1 MVDGDRH
8 ARDGVQPMNTYSNGM
23 RTTALFRLKFDPE
36 GDRPAKDIEFVAED
50 AAQALIIA
58 HREAR
63 KHSAELWR
71 DGKKLCSIRRQSS
84 EVWEIV
90 SAQEHLLGLR

>member
-1 MVDGDRH
+1 MSDRSMH
-8 ARDGVQPMNTYSNGM
+8 SGGGAHQASTYSRPAR
-23 RTTALFRLKFDPE
+23 RTAVYRLKFDPE
-36 GDRPAKDIEFVAED
+36 GERPAKDVEFEAED

-71 DGKKLCSIRRQSS
+71 DGEKLCSIRRQSS

-90 SAQEHLLGLR
+90 SAQEHLLRS

>member
-1 MVDGDRH
+1 MTHRNVPAGGGSR
-8 ARDGVQPMNTYSNGM
+8 QSSTYSDSV
-23 RTTALFRLKFDPE
+23 RPISVFRLKFDPE
-36 GDRPAKDIEFVAED
+36 GERPAKDVEFEAED
-50 AAQALIIA
+50 AARALIIA

-63 KHSAELWR
+63 RRSAELWR

-90 SAQEHLLGLR
+90 SAHDHLLDNR

>member
-1 MVDGDRH
+1 MENRSTH
-8 ARDGVQPMNTYSNGM
+8 AGGGTQQASMYSKPVR
-23 RTTALFRLKFDPE
+23 RTAVFRLKFDPE
-36 GDRPAKDIEFVAED
+36 GERPAKDVEFEAED

-71 DGKKLCSIRRQSS
+71 DGKKLCSIRRQTS

-90 SAQEHLLGLR
+90 SAEDHLLGK